1 MGPGALPQPFAHEND
16 LRVLGIVAA
25 LKSEA
30 RSLTLVP
37 IGADGLV
44 RLDGTTLVKVAGIGA
59 NRALAASE
67 ALIAEGVSALLSWG
81 SGGALHPKLS
91 PGNLVLPKSV
101 IASQKNVFPTDAD
114 WHNRLVAR
122 LQNHLDIHS
131 EPLAQSP
138 SVLTSPREKSDFF
151 YHNDAIAVDMESGS
165 VAEMASRA
173 NLPFMA
179 IRAIA
184 DTADMVIPAS
194 GLDAIDEYGR
204 LRPMRLLS
212 SLARK
217 PSDLVLLAR
226 LSRSFRAARTTLE
239 TVVRLAG
246 NDLLAFQP
254 DI

>member
-1 MGPGALPQPFAHEND
+1 MQLRPGVKNQLFGTVIN

-37 IGADGLV
+37 MGADGLV
-44 RLDGTTLVKVAGIGA
+44 RLDGTALLKVAGIGA
-59 NRALAASE
+59 NRAFAASE

-91 PGNLVLPKSV
+91 PGNLILPKSV

-114 WHNRLVAR
+114 WRNRLVAR
-122 LQNHLDIHS
+122 LQNHLEIHS

-138 SVLTSPREKSDFF
+138 SVLASPLEKSNFSNR
-151 YHNDAIAVDMESGS
+151 NDAIAVDMESGS
-165 VAEMASRA
+165 VAEMARRA
-173 NLPFMA
+173 NLPFMV

-184 DTADMVIPAS
+184 DTADMAIPAS
-194 GLDAIDEYGR
+194 GLNAIDEYGR
-204 LRPMRLLS
+204 LRPMRLLN

-217 PSDLVLLAR
+217 PSDLVPLAR

-239 TVVRLAG
+239 TVVRLVG
-246 NDLLAFQP
+246 NDFLAF
-254 DI
+254 

>member
-1 MGPGALPQPFAHEND
+1 M
-16 LRVLGIVAA
+16 
-25 LKSEA
+25 
-30 RSLTLVP
+30 VP

-44 RLDGTTLVKVAGIGA
+44 RLDGTTLLKIAGIGA
-59 NRALAASE
+59 KRALAASE
-67 ALIAEGVSALLSWG
+67 LLIAKGATVLLSWG

-91 PGNLVLPKSV
+91 PGNLILPKSV
-101 IASQKNVFPTDAD
+101 IASQKDVFPTDAD

-122 LQNHLDIHS
+122 LKNRLEIHS

-138 SVLTSPREKSDFF
+138 SVLASPVEKLNFSNQ
-151 YHNDAIAVDMESGS
+151 NDAIAVDMESGS

-184 DTADMVIPAS
+184 DTADMAIPTSA
-194 GLDAIDEYGR
+194 LNAIDEYGR

-212 SLARK
+212 SLARR
-217 PSDLVLLAR
+217 PSDLVPLAR

-246 NDLLAFQP
+246 NDLLAF
-254 DI
+254 

>member
-1 MGPGALPQPFAHEND
+1 MGPGLPPQLFAHENN

-25 LKSEA
+25 LQSEA
-30 RSLTLVP
+30 QSLTMVST
-37 IGADGLV
+37 GADGLV
-44 RLDGTTLVKVAGIGA
+44 RLDGTTLLKVAGIGA
-59 NRALAASE
+59 KRALVASE
-67 ALIAEGVSALLSWG
+67 LLIAEGATALLSWG

-91 PGNLVLPKSV
+91 PGNLIIPKSV
-101 IASQKNVFPTDAD
+101 IASQKDVFPTDAD

-122 LQNHLDIHS
+122 LKNRLEIHS

-138 SVLTSPREKSDFF
+138 SVLASPVEKLNFS
-151 YHNDAIAVDMESGS
+151 NQNAAIAVDMESGS

-184 DTADMVIPAS
+184 DTADMAIPAS
-194 GLDAIDEYGR
+194 ALNAIDEYGR

-217 PSDLVLLAR
+217 PSDLVPLAR
-226 LSRSFRAARTTLE
+226 LGRSFRAARTTLE

-246 NDLLAFQP
+246 HDFLAF
-254 DI
+254 

>member
-1 MGPGALPQPFAHEND
+1 MGPGLPPQLFAHENN

-25 LKSEA
+25 LQSEA
-30 RSLTLVP
+30 QSLTMVST
-37 IGADGLV
+37 GADGLV
-44 RLDGTTLVKVAGIGA
+44 RLDGTTLLKVAGIGA
-59 NRALAASE
+59 KRALVASE
-67 ALIAEGVSALLSWG
+67 LLIAEGATALLSWG

-91 PGNLVLPKSV
+91 PGNLILPKSV
-101 IASQKNVFPTDAD
+101 IASQKDVFPTDAD

-122 LQNHLDIHS
+122 LKNRLEIHS

-138 SVLTSPREKSDFF
+138 SVLASPVEKLNFS
-151 YHNDAIAVDMESGS
+151 NQNAAIAVDMESGS

-184 DTADMVIPAS
+184 DTADMAIPAS
-194 GLDAIDEYGR
+194 ALNAIDEYGR

-217 PSDLVLLAR
+217 PSDLVPLAR
-226 LSRSFRAARTTLE
+226 LGRSFRAARTTLE

-246 NDLLAFQP
+246 HDFLAF
-254 DI
+254 

>member
-1 MGPGALPQPFAHEND
+1 MGPGSPPQLFAPENN

-25 LKSEA
+25 LQSEA
-30 RSLTLVP
+30 QSLTMVP
-37 IGADGLV
+37 TGADGLV
-44 RLDGTTLVKVAGIGA
+44 RLDGTTLLKIAGIGA
-59 NRALAASE
+59 KRALAASE
-67 ALIAEGVSALLSWG
+67 LLIAEGATALLSWG

-91 PGNLVLPKSV
+91 PGNLILPKSV
-101 IASQKNVFPTDAD
+101 IASQKDVFPTDAD

-122 LQNHLDIHS
+122 LKNRLEIHS

-138 SVLTSPREKSDFF
+138 SVLASPVEKSNFSNQ
-151 YHNDAIAVDMESGS
+151 NDAIAVDMESGS

-184 DTADMVIPAS
+184 DTADMAIPAS
-194 GLDAIDEYGR
+194 ALNAIDEYGR

-212 SLARK
+212 SLARR
-217 PSDLVLLAR
+217 PSDLVPLAR
-226 LSRSFRAARTTLE
+226 LGRGFRAARTTLE

-246 NDLLAFQP
+246 NDLLAF
-254 DI
+254 

>member
-1 MGPGALPQPFAHEND
+1 MGPCSLPKPFAHENN

-30 RSLTLVP
+30 RSMTLVP

-44 RLDGTTLVKVAGIGA
+44 RLDETTLVKVAGIGA
-59 NRALAASE
+59 KRALAASE
-67 ALIAEGVSALLSWG
+67 SLIAEGVTALLSWG

-101 IASQKNVFPTDAD
+101 IASQKNVFPTEAD
-114 WHNRLVAR
+114 WHDRLLAR
-122 LQNHLDIHS
+122 LKNHLEIHS

-138 SVLTSPREKSDFF
+138 SVLTSPREKSNFSN
-151 YHNDAIAVDMESGS
+151 HSDAIAVDMESGS
-165 VAEMASRA
+165 VAEMANRA

-184 DTADMVIPAS
+184 DTSDMAIPAS
-194 GLDAIDEYGR
+194 ALNAIDEYGR
-204 LRPMRLLS
+204 LRPMRLLN

-217 PSDLVLLAR
+217 PSDLVPLAR
-226 LSRSFRAARTTLE
+226 LSRGFRAARTTLE

-246 NDLLAFQP
+246 NDLLAF
-254 DI
+254 

>member
-1 MGPGALPQPFAHEND
+1 MGPGSPPQFFAHENN

-25 LKSEA
+25 LQSEA
-30 RSLTLVP
+30 QSLTMVST
-37 IGADGLV
+37 GADGLV
-44 RLDGTTLVKVAGIGA
+44 RLDGTTLLKVAGIGA
-59 NRALAASE
+59 KRALVASE
-67 ALIAEGVSALLSWG
+67 LLIAEGATALLSWG

-91 PGNLVLPKSV
+91 PGNLIIPKSV
-101 IASQKNVFPTDAD
+101 IASQKDVFPTDAD

-122 LQNHLDIHS
+122 LKNRLEIHS

-138 SVLTSPREKSDFF
+138 SVLASPVEKLNFSNQ
-151 YHNDAIAVDMESGS
+151 NDAIAVDMESGS

-184 DTADMVIPAS
+184 DTADMAIPAS
-194 GLDAIDEYGR
+194 ALNAIDEYGR

-217 PSDLVLLAR
+217 PSDLVPLAR
-226 LSRSFRAARTTLE
+226 LGRSFRAARTTLE

-246 NDLLAFQP
+246 HDFLAF
-254 DI
+254 

>member
-1 MGPGALPQPFAHEND
+1 M
-16 LRVLGIVAA
+16 
-25 LKSEA
+25 
-30 RSLTLVP
+30 VP
-37 IGADGLV
+37 TGADGLV
-44 RLDGTTLVKVAGIGA
+44 RLDGTTLLKIAGIGA
-59 NRALAASE
+59 KRALAASE
-67 ALIAEGVSALLSWG
+67 LLIAKGATVLLSWG

-91 PGNLVLPKSV
+91 PGNLILPKSV
-101 IASQKNVFPTDAD
+101 IASQKDVFPTDAD

-122 LQNHLDIHS
+122 LKNRLEIHS

-138 SVLTSPREKSDFF
+138 SVLASPVEKLNFSNQ
-151 YHNDAIAVDMESGS
+151 NDAIAVDMESGS

-184 DTADMVIPAS
+184 DTADMAIPTSA
-194 GLDAIDEYGR
+194 LNAIDEYGR

-212 SLARK
+212 SLARR
-217 PSDLVLLAR
+217 PSDLVPLAR

-246 NDLLAFQP
+246 NDLLAF
-254 DI
+254 

>member
-1 MGPGALPQPFAHEND
+1 MGPGSPPQLFVHENN

-25 LKSEA
+25 LQSEA
-30 RSLTLVP
+30 RSLTMVP

-44 RLDGTTLVKVAGIGA
+44 RLDGTTLLKVAGIGA
-59 NRALAASE
+59 KPALAASE
-67 ALIAEGVSALLSWG
+67 LLIAEGAAALLSWG

-91 PGNLVLPKSV
+91 PGNLILPKSV
-101 IASQKNVFPTDAD
+101 ISSQKDVFPTDAD

-122 LQNHLDIHS
+122 LKNRLEIHS

-138 SVLTSPREKSDFF
+138 SVLASPVEKSNFSNR
-151 YHNDAIAVDMESGS
+151 NDAIAVDMESGS

-179 IRAIA
+179 IRAIV
-184 DTADMVIPAS
+184 DTADLAIPAS
-194 GLDAIDEYGR
+194 ALNAIDEYGR

-217 PSDLVLLAR
+217 PSDLVPLAR
-226 LSRSFRAARTTLE
+226 LGRSFRAARTTLE

-246 NDLLAFQP
+246 NDLLAF
-254 DI
+254 